1 MLCAL
6 SISKRCVCQS
16 VRHAKRGSDAA
27 RTGGGDRHPVAHA
40 ALRWLL
46 RRTARALIL
55 VASGKRAMAYDTAE
69 QVLENKPT

>member
-1 MLCAL
+1 MPVCARA
-6 SISKRCVCQS
+6 KRCS
-16 VRHAKRGSDAA
+16 RSLALAA
-27 RTGGGDRHPVAHA
+27 
-40 ALRWLL
+40 L

>member
-1 MLCAL
+1 MLWDCFLRRTHAC
-6 SISKRCVCQS
+6 RS
-16 VRHAKRGSDAA
+16 VRVRRG
-27 RTGGGDRHPVAHA
+27 VHA